1 MRMPLGKVKIIR
13 FSSSL
18 SLFSLLFLLNSCADL
33 KLAIVHNYPK
43 ETEFIYKNK
52 IIVKDAPS
60 IQNAKELSIALDNY
74 WDDSIKVLTIRQ
86 YGIFNTIIN
95 PRSYQ
100 PERMTRT
107 IQYMSNF
114 LASEGY
120 YHPILTPIIRT
131 DTIKKEWRTTVTM
144 EVELNKKTLLDSI
157 TFQLS
162 DPLLQNIALNNSQ
175 YSYLKKGQAF
185 SNEVINN
192 ELDRLVAL
200 FRANGLYNFTK
211 EKIFAEVDTIDAS
224 LMILELD
231 PLSQITQITEA
242 KEKKNQNPSWKISIQ
257 LRNLT
262 KDITK
267 QYRIGQQLF
276 YSDIAVLDIPDSLL
290 INPPAK
296 KDTLND
302 LVHLYTIPKFKSA
315 LFKEQAFIQKG
326 SLFNESSYYQ
336 TLNNFSS
343 LGAWQQV
350 DGRTTMV
357 NDSVYLHYFLVP
369 NPRRSINFDIEGSRN
384 TAQLGSGNLLG
395 LSTNLTYRDKNVQ
408 RKAIPS
414 MTSLRLGVELNLN
427 SGGNIAQT
435 LLWNVGQTYSFPNLI
450 IPFVKKEAKAN
461 QNVKSNFSIYGSYM
475 DRLDYYQLKSFT
487 TNWGY
492 EWKKNKNGKQ
502 QLINYRPL
510 NIELY
515 LLNKFSKLDS
525 LLIKNP
531 FLRSSFNEGNIVSQS
546 LSYTNIGSSSK
557 HPRQQEYVRLG
568 IEEAGGLL
576 GLSQKLTNNFY
587 RYLKLEAEY
596 RSTYKYDNSE
606 IAWRLMGGWGNNYS
620 NNIRL
625 SGQLPFFKQ
634 FTAGGPYSMRAWGL
648 RQLGLGS
655 STFYNTSASS
665 QNFDRFGDLQLEA
678 NFEYRF
684 TFLQLGSYKIG
695 SALFTDM
702 GNIWNTRDL
711 GNDINAGFKLDRLY
725 KDLAIGVGTGLRMDF
740 DYFIIRIDYAL
751 KMKDPTRQ
759 ENNGWLNLSDMK
771 WNEIKPNGLKVNNYA
786 WQFGIG
792 LPF

>member
-1 MRMPLGKVKIIR
+1 MHLGKVKIIR

-18 SLFSLLFLLNSCADL
+18 SLFSLLFFLNSCADL
-33 KLAIVHNYPK
+33 KRAIVHNYPK
-43 ETEFIYKNK
+43 EKAFIYTNK
-52 IIVKDAPS
+52 IIVKDAAS
-60 IQNAKELSIALDNY
+60 KHNAKELSIALDNY
-74 WDDSIKVLTIRQ
+74 WDDSIKVQKIRQ
-86 YGIFNTIIN
+86 YGFFNTIIK
-95 PRSYQ
+95 PQTYQ
-100 PERMTRT
+100 PERMSRT

-114 LASEGY
+114 LATEGY
-120 YHPILTPIIRT
+120 HHPLFTPIITT
-131 DTIKKEWRTTVTM
+131 DTVKREWRTTVTM
-144 EVELNKKTLLDSI
+144 EVQLNQKTLLDTI
-157 TFQLS
+157 AYQLS
-162 DPLLQNIALNNSQ
+162 DPILQNIVLKNSQ
-175 YSYLKKGQAF
+175 DSYLRKGQAF
-185 SNEVINN
+185 SNLNINN
-192 ELDRLVAL
+192 ELDRLVTL
-200 FRANGLYNFTK
+200 FRANGFFNFTK

-224 LMILELD
+224 LMVLQLD

-257 LRNLT
+257 LRNLS

-267 QYRIGQQLF
+267 QYKVGQQLF
-276 YSDIAVLDIPDSLL
+276 YSDLGGLDNPDSLL
-290 INPPAK
+290 VQPPLIS
-296 KDTLND
+296 DTLSD
-302 LVHLYTIPKFKSA
+302 LIHYYTIPKFKSS

-326 SLFNESSYYQ
+326 SLFNETNYYQ
-336 TLNNFSS
+336 TLNKLSG

-350 DGRTTMV
+350 DGRNTMV

-369 NPRRSINFDIEGSRN
+369 SMRRSVNFDIEGSRN

-414 MTSLRLGVELNLN
+414 VTSLRLGVELNLN
-427 SGGNIAQT
+427 SSGNVTQT

-450 IPFVKKEAKAN
+450 MPFVKKEAKAN
-461 QNVKSNFSIYGSYM
+461 QNVKTNFALYGSYM

-502 QLINYRPL
+502 QVINYHPL
-510 NIELY
+510 NIEFY
-515 LLNKFSKLDS
+515 QLNRFSKLDS

-531 FLRSSFNEGNIVSQS
+531 FLRSSFNEGNIVSQT
-546 LSYTNIGSSSK
+546 LSYTNIGPSAK
-557 HPRQQEYVRLG
+557 HPRQQQYLRLG
-568 IEEAGGLL
+568 IEDAGGLF
-576 GLSQKLTNNFY
+576 GLSEKLNNNLY

-596 RSTYKYDNSE
+596 RSTYKYANSE
-606 IAWRLMGGWGNNYS
+606 FAWRLMGGWGNNYS
-620 NNIRL
+620 SNASL

-655 STFYNTSASS
+655 STFYDTSASR

-678 NFEYRF
+678 NIEYRF
-684 TFLQLGSYKIG
+684 TLLQFGSYKIG
-695 SALFTDM
+695 SALFTDI

-711 GNDINAGFKLDRLY
+711 GNDIRAGFKLDRLY
-725 KDLAIGVGTGLRMDF
+725 KDLAIGVGTGLRVDF
-740 DYFIIRIDYAL
+740 DYFIIRVDYAL
-751 KMKDPTRQ
+751 KMKDPTRSN
-759 ENNGWLNLSDMK
+759 NNGWLNLSDMK
-771 WNEIKPNGLKVNNYA
+771 WSEIKANGIKVNNYA

>member
-1 MRMPLGKVKIIR
+1 MHLGKVKIIR
-13 FSSSL
+13 FSASL
-18 SLFSLLFLLNSCADL
+18 SLFSLLFFLNSCADL
-33 KLAIVHNYPK
+33 KMAIVHNYPK

-52 IIVKDAPS
+52 IIVKDATS
-60 IQNAKELSIALDNY
+60 KQQAKALSIALDNY
-74 WDDSIKVLTIRQ
+74 WDDSIKVSTIRQ

-100 PERMTRT
+100 PERMSRT
-107 IQYMSNF
+107 IQYMSSF

-131 DTIKKEWRTTVTM
+131 DTVKQEWRTTVTM

-157 TFQLS
+157 TYQLS
-162 DPLLQNIALNNSQ
+162 DPILQNIALKNSQ
-175 YSYLKKGQAF
+175 NSYLKTGQAF

-242 KEKKNQNPSWKISIQ
+242 KEKKNKNPSWKISIQ

-267 QYRIGQQLF
+267 QYNIGQQLF

-290 INPPAK
+290 INPPVK
-296 KDTLND
+296 RDTLDD
-302 LVHLYTIPKFKSA
+302 LLHFYTIPKFKSA

-369 NPRRSINFDIEGSRN
+369 NTRRSINFDIEGSRN

-395 LSTNLTYRDKNVQ
+395 LSTNLTYKDKNVQ

-414 MTSLRLGVELNLN
+414 ITSLKLGVELNLN
-427 SGGNIAQT
+427 SGGNVTQT

-620 NNIRL
+620 NNTRL

-759 ENNGWLNLSDMK
+759 DNNGWLNLSDMK

>member
-1 MRMPLGKVKIIR
+1 M
-13 FSSSL
+13 
-18 SLFSLLFLLNSCADL
+18 
-33 KLAIVHNYPK
+33 AIVRNYPK
-43 ETEFIYKNK
+43 EKEFIYNNK
-52 IIVKDAPS
+52 IIVKDASS

-74 WDDSIKVLTIRQ
+74 WDDSIKVLKIRQ
-86 YGIFNTIIN
+86 YGIFNTIIK
-95 PRSYQ
+95 PQSYQ
-100 PERMTRT
+100 PERMSRT
-107 IQYMSNF
+107 IQYMSDF
-114 LASEGY
+114 LASQGY
-120 YHPILTPIIRT
+120 NHPTLTPIIRT
-131 DTIKKEWRTTVTM
+131 DTVKKEWRTTVTM

-157 TFQLS
+157 SYQLS
-162 DPLLQNIALNNSQ
+162 DPILQNIALKNSQ
-175 YSYLKKGQAF
+175 ASYLKKGQAF
-185 SNEVINN
+185 SNQGINN
-192 ELDRLVAL
+192 ELDRLVTL
-200 FRANGLYNFTK
+200 FRSNGFFNFTK

-224 LMILELD
+224 LMVLQLD
-231 PLSQITQITEA
+231 PLSQITQVTEA
-242 KEKKNQNPSWKISIQ
+242 KEKNNQNPSWKISIQ

-267 QYRIGQQLF
+267 QYSVGQQLF
-276 YSDIAVLDIPDSLL
+276 YSDIALIDNPDSILTH
-290 INPPAK
+290 PPLK
-296 KDTLND
+296 RDTLD
-302 LVHLYTIPKFKSA
+302 HLVHLYTIPKFKSA

-350 DGRTTMV
+350 DGRTALV

-369 NPRRSINFDIEGSRN
+369 NFRRSVNFDIEGSRN

-395 LSTNLTYRDKNVQ
+395 LSTNMTYRDRNVQ
-408 RKAIPS
+408 RKAIAS
-414 MTSLRLGVELNLN
+414 TTSLRLGVELNLN
-427 SGGNIAQT
+427 SGSNLTQT
-435 LLWNVGQTYSFPNLI
+435 LLWNVGQTYSFPNLL
-450 IPFVKKEAKAN
+450 IPFVKKVAKAN
-461 QNVKSNFSIYGSYM
+461 QNVKSNFSMYGSYM
-475 DRLDYYQLKSFT
+475 DRLDFYQLKSFT

-492 EWKKNKNGKQ
+492 EWKKNKNSKQ

-515 LLNKFSKLDS
+515 LLNKFSQLDS
-525 LLIKNP
+525 LLILNP

-546 LSYTNIGSSSK
+546 LSYTNIGTSSK
-557 HPRQQEYVRLG
+557 HPRQQEYLRLG

-587 RYLKLEAEY
+587 RFLKLEAEY

-620 NNIRL
+620 NNARL

-655 STFYNTSASS
+655 STFYDTSSAR

-695 SALFTDM
+695 SALFTDI
-702 GNIWNTRDL
+702 GNVWNTRDL
-711 GNDINAGFKLDRLY
+711 GNDLRAGFKLDRLY
-725 KDLAIGVGTGLRMDF
+725 KDLAIAVGTGLRMDF

-759 ENNGWLNLSDMK
+759 INNGWLNLSDIK
-771 WNEIKPNGLKVNNYA
+771 WNEIKSNGLRVNNYA

>member
-1 MRMPLGKVKIIR
+1 MRIHLGKVKIIR

-18 SLFSLLFLLNSCADL
+18 SLFSLLFFLNSCTDL
-33 KLAIVHNYPK
+33 KRAIVHNYPK
-43 ETEFIYKNK
+43 EKAFIYNNK
-52 IIVKDAPS
+52 IIVKDAES
-60 IQNAKELSIALDNY
+60 KHNAKELSIALDNY
-74 WDDSIKVLTIRQ
+74 WDDSTKVLKIRQ
-86 YGIFNTIIN
+86 YGFFNTIIK
-95 PRSYQ
+95 PQAYQ
-100 PERMTRT
+100 PERMSRT
-107 IQYMSNF
+107 IQYMSDF
-114 LASEGY
+114 LATEGY
-120 YHPILTPIIRT
+120 HHPVFTPIITT

-144 EVELNKKTLLDSI
+144 EVELNKKTLLDTI
-157 TFQLS
+157 TYQLS
-162 DPLLQNIALNNSQ
+162 DPILQNIAIKNSQ
-175 YSYLKKGQAF
+175 DSYLKTGQAF
-185 SNEVINN
+185 SNLSINN

-200 FRANGLYNFTK
+200 FRANGFYNFTK

-224 LMILELD
+224 LMILQLD

-257 LRNLT
+257 LRNLS

-267 QYRIGQQLF
+267 QYSIGQQMF
-276 YSDIAVLDIPDSLL
+276 YSDLAILDNPDSLL
-290 INPPAK
+290 IYPPLK
-296 KDTLND
+296 RDTLPN
-302 LVHLYTIPKFKSA
+302 LIHFYTLPKFKSS
-315 LFKEQAFIQKG
+315 LFKEQDFIQKG
-326 SLFNESSYYQ
+326 SLFNETNYYQ
-336 TLNNFSS
+336 TLNKFTS

-350 DGRTTMV
+350 DGRTTLV

-369 NPRRSINFDIEGSRN
+369 SIRRNVNFDIEGSRN

-395 LSTNLTYRDKNVQ
+395 LSTNMTYRDKNVQ

-414 MTSLRLGVELNLN
+414 ATSIRLGVELNLN
-427 SGGNIAQT
+427 SSDNLTQT

-450 IPFVKKEAKAN
+450 MPFVKKEAKAN
-461 QNVKSNFSIYGSYM
+461 QNVKTNFSLYGSYM
-475 DRLDYYQLKSFT
+475 DRLDFYQLRSFT

-502 QLINYRPL
+502 QVINYNPL
-510 NIELY
+510 NIEFY
-515 LLNKFSKLDS
+515 KLNKFSRLDS

-531 FLRSSFNEGNIVSQS
+531 FLRSSFNEGNIISQT
-546 LSYTNIGSSSK
+546 LSYTNIGPSSK
-557 HPRQQEYVRLG
+557 HPRQQQYLRLG
-568 IEEAGGLL
+568 IEDAGGLF
-576 GLSQKLTNNFY
+576 GLSEKLTNNLY

-596 RSTYKYDNSE
+596 RSTYKYANSE

-620 NNIRL
+620 SNASL

-655 STFYNTSASS
+655 SNFYDTSASR

-684 TFLQLGSYKIG
+684 TLLQFGSYKIG
-695 SALFTDM
+695 SALFTDI

-711 GNDINAGFKLDRLY
+711 GNDLRAGFKLDRLY
-725 KDLAIGVGTGLRMDF
+725 EDLAIGVGTGLRMDF

-751 KMKDPTRQ
+751 KMKDPTRSN
-759 ENNGWLNLSDMK
+759 NNGWLNVSDMK
-771 WNEIKPNGLKVNNYA
+771 WSEIKANGIKVNNYA

>member
-1 MRMPLGKVKIIR
+1 MHLGKVKIIR

-18 SLFSLLFLLNSCADL
+18 SLFSLLFFLNSCADL
-33 KLAIVHNYPK
+33 KRAIVHNYPK
-43 ETEFIYKNK
+43 EQAFIYNNK
-52 IIVKDAPS
+52 IIVKDAAS
-60 IQNAKELSIALDNY
+60 KHNAKELSIALDNY
-74 WDDSIKVLTIRQ
+74 WDDSIKVLKIRQ
-86 YGIFNTIIN
+86 YGFFNTIVK
-95 PRSYQ
+95 PLAYH
-100 PERMTRT
+100 PERMSRT
-107 IQYMSNF
+107 ILYMSNF
-114 LASEGY
+114 LATEGY
-120 YHPILTPIIRT
+120 HHPVLTPIITT
-131 DTIKKEWRTTVTM
+131 DTVKKEWRTTVTM
-144 EVELNKKTLLDSI
+144 EVELNKKTLLDTI
-157 TFQLS
+157 TYQLS
-162 DPLLQNIALNNSQ
+162 DPILQNIALKNSQ
-175 YSYLKKGQAF
+175 NSYLKKGQAY
-185 SNEVINN
+185 SNLSINN

-200 FRANGLYNFTK
+200 FRSNGFYNFTK

-224 LMILELD
+224 LMILQLD

-257 LRNLT
+257 LRNLS

-267 QYRIGQQLF
+267 QYRVGQQLF
-276 YSDIAVLDIPDSLL
+276 YSDLAVLDNPDSVLVH
-290 INPPAK
+290 PPLN
-296 KDTLND
+296 KDTLSN
-302 LVHLYTIPKFKSA
+302 LTHLYTLPKFKSA
-315 LFKEQAFIQKG
+315 LFKEQAFIQKS
-326 SLFNESSYYQ
+326 SLFNETSYYQ
-336 TLNNFSS
+336 TLNQFSS

-350 DGRTTMV
+350 DGRTALT

-369 NPRRSINFDIEGSRN
+369 SMRRSVNFDIEGSRN

-414 MTSLRLGVELNLN
+414 VTSLRLGVELNLN
-427 SGGNIAQT
+427 SSGNVTQT

-450 IPFVKKEAKAN
+450 LPFVKKEAKPN
-461 QNVKSNFSIYGSYM
+461 QNVKTNFALYGSYM

-502 QLINYRPL
+502 QVISYHPL
-510 NIELY
+510 NIEFY
-515 LLNKFSKLDS
+515 QLNKFSKLDS

-531 FLRSSFNEGNIVSQS
+531 FLRSSFNEGNILSQT
-546 LSYTNIGSSSK
+546 LSYTNIGASSK
-557 HPRQQEYVRLG
+557 HPHQQQYLRFG
-568 IEEAGGLL
+568 IEDAGGLF
-576 GLSQKLTNNFY
+576 GLSEKLNNNLY

-596 RSTYKYDNSE
+596 RSTYTYSNSE

-620 NNIRL
+620 NNEKL

-655 STFYNTSASS
+655 STFYDTSASR

-684 TFLQLGSYKIG
+684 TLLQFGSYKIG
-695 SALFTDM
+695 SALFTDI

-711 GNDINAGFKLDRLY
+711 GNDIRAGFKLDRLY

-759 ENNGWLNLSDMK
+759 NNNGWMNVSDMK
-771 WNEIKPNGLKVNNYA
+771 WSDIKANGLKVNNYA

>member
-1 MRMPLGKVKIIR
+1 MHLGKVKIIR

-18 SLFSLLFLLNSCADL
+18 SLFSLLFFLNSCADL
-33 KLAIVHNYPK
+33 KMAIVHNYPK
-43 ETEFIYKNK
+43 EKEFIYNNK
-52 IIVKDAPS
+52 IIVKDAAS
-60 IQNAKELSIALDNY
+60 KHNAKELSIALDNY
-74 WDDSIKVLTIRQ
+74 WDDSIKVLKIRQ

-95 PRSYQ
+95 PKSYQ
-100 PERMTRT
+100 PERMSRS

-120 YHPILTPIIRT
+120 YHPILIPIIRT
-131 DTIKKEWRTTVTM
+131 DTVKKEWRTTVTM
-144 EVELNKKTLLDSI
+144 EVELNKKTLLDTI
-157 TFQLS
+157 IFQLS
-162 DPLLQNIALNNSQ
+162 DPILQNIALKNSQ

-185 SNEVINN
+185 SDQSLNN

-200 FRANGLYNFTK
+200 FRTNGFFNFTK

-224 LMILELD
+224 LMVLQLD
-231 PLSQITQITEA
+231 PLNQITQITEA

-267 QYRIGQQLF
+267 QYSIGQQLF
-276 YSDIAVLDIPDSLL
+276 YSDIAILDIPDSLL
-290 INPPAK
+290 INPPVK
-296 KDTLND
+296 RDTLNN

-326 SLFNESSYYQ
+326 SLFNEASYYQ

-350 DGRTTMV
+350 DGRTTLV

-395 LSTNLTYRDKNVQ
+395 LSTNMTYRDKNVQ

-414 MTSLRLGVELNLN
+414 ITSLRLGVELNL
-427 SGGNIAQT
+427 SSAGNLAQT
-435 LLWNVGQTYSFPNLI
+435 LLWNVGQTYSYPNLL

-475 DRLDYYQLKSFT
+475 DRLDFYQLKSFT

-492 EWKKNKNGKQ
+492 EWKKNKNSKQ
-502 QLINYRPL
+502 QVINYRPL

-525 LLIKNP
+525 LLILNP

-546 LSYTNIGSSSK
+546 LSYTNIGNSSK
-557 HPRQQEYVRLG
+557 HPRQQEYLRLG

-620 NNIRL
+620 SNARL

-655 STFYNTSASS
+655 STFYDTSASR

-702 GNIWNTRDL
+702 GNVWNTRDL
-711 GNDINAGFKLDRLY
+711 GNDLNAGFKLDRLY
-725 KDLAIGVGTGLRMDF
+725 KDLAIAVGTGLRMDF
-740 DYFIIRIDYAL
+740 DYFIIRIDFAL

-759 ENNGWLNLSDMK
+759 NNNGWLNLSDIK
-771 WNEIKPNGLKVNNYA
+771 WSEIKPNGLKVNNYA

>member
-1 MRMPLGKVKIIR
+1 M
-13 FSSSL
+13 
-18 SLFSLLFLLNSCADL
+18 
-33 KLAIVHNYPK
+33 AIVRNYPK
-43 ETEFIYKNK
+43 EKEFIYNNK
-52 IIVKDAPS
+52 IIVKDASS

-74 WDDSIKVLTIRQ
+74 WDDSIKVLKIRQ
-86 YGIFNTIIN
+86 YGIFNTIIK
-95 PRSYQ
+95 PQSYQ
-100 PERMTRT
+100 PERMSRT
-107 IQYMSNF
+107 IQYMSDF
-114 LASEGY
+114 LASQGY
-120 YHPILTPIIRT
+120 NHPTLTPIIRT
-131 DTIKKEWRTTVTM
+131 DTVKKEWRTTVTM

-157 TFQLS
+157 SYQLS
-162 DPLLQNIALNNSQ
+162 DPILQNIALKNSQ
-175 YSYLKKGQAF
+175 ASYLKKGQAF
-185 SNEVINN
+185 SNQGINN
-192 ELDRLVAL
+192 ELDRLVTL
-200 FRANGLYNFTK
+200 FRSNGFFNFTK

-224 LMILELD
+224 LMVLQLD
-231 PLSQITQITEA
+231 PLSQITQVTEA
-242 KEKKNQNPSWKISIQ
+242 KEKNNQNPSWKISIQ

-267 QYRIGQQLF
+267 QYSVGQQLF
-276 YSDIAVLDIPDSLL
+276 YSDIALIDNPDSILTH
-290 INPPAK
+290 PPLK
-296 KDTLND
+296 RDTLD
-302 LVHLYTIPKFKSA
+302 HLVHLYTIPKFKSA

-350 DGRTTMV
+350 DGRTALV

-369 NPRRSINFDIEGSRN
+369 NFRRSVNFDIEGSRN

-395 LSTNLTYRDKNVQ
+395 LSTNMTYRDRNVQ
-408 RKAIPS
+408 RKAIAS
-414 MTSLRLGVELNLN
+414 TTSLRLGVELNLN
-427 SGGNIAQT
+427 SGSNLTQT
-435 LLWNVGQTYSFPNLI
+435 LLWNVGQTYSFPNLL
-450 IPFVKKEAKAN
+450 IPFVKKVAKAN
-461 QNVKSNFSIYGSYM
+461 QNVKSNFSMYGSYM
-475 DRLDYYQLKSFT
+475 DRLDFYQLKSFT

-515 LLNKFSKLDS
+515 LLNKFSQLDS
-525 LLIKNP
+525 LLILNP

-546 LSYTNIGSSSK
+546 LSYTNIGTSSK
-557 HPRQQEYVRLG
+557 HPRQQEYLRLG

-587 RYLKLEAEY
+587 RFLKLEAEY
-596 RSTYKYDNSE
+596 RSTYKYDNTE

-620 NNIRL
+620 NNARL

-655 STFYNTSASS
+655 STFYDTSSAR

-695 SALFTDM
+695 SALFTDI
-702 GNIWNTRDL
+702 GNVWNTRDL
-711 GNDINAGFKLDRLY
+711 GNDLRAGFKLDRLY
-725 KDLAIGVGTGLRMDF
+725 KDLAIAVGTGLRMDF

-759 ENNGWLNLSDMK
+759 DNNGWLNLSDLK
-771 WNEIKPNGLKVNNYA
+771 WNEIKANGLRVNNYA

>member
-1 MRMPLGKVKIIR
+1 M
-13 FSSSL
+13 
-18 SLFSLLFLLNSCADL
+18 
-33 KLAIVHNYPK
+33 AIVRNYPK
-43 ETEFIYKNK
+43 EKEFIYNNK
-52 IIVKDAPS
+52 IIVKDASS

-74 WDDSIKVLTIRQ
+74 WDDSIKVLKIRQ
-86 YGIFNTIIN
+86 YGIFNTIIK
-95 PRSYQ
+95 PQSYQ
-100 PERMTRT
+100 PERMSRT
-107 IQYMSNF
+107 IQYMSDF
-114 LASEGY
+114 LASQGY
-120 YHPILTPIIRT
+120 NHPTLTPIIRT
-131 DTIKKEWRTTVTM
+131 DTVKKEWRTTVTM

-157 TFQLS
+157 SYQLS
-162 DPLLQNIALNNSQ
+162 DPILQNIALKNSQ
-175 YSYLKKGQAF
+175 ASYLKKGQAF
-185 SNEVINN
+185 SNQGINN
-192 ELDRLVAL
+192 ELDRLVTL
-200 FRANGLYNFTK
+200 FRSNGFFNFTK

-224 LMILELD
+224 LMVLQLD
-231 PLSQITQITEA
+231 PLSQITQVTEA
-242 KEKKNQNPSWKISIQ
+242 KEKNNQNPSWKISIQ

-267 QYRIGQQLF
+267 QYSVGQQLF
-276 YSDIAVLDIPDSLL
+276 YSDIALIDNPDSILTH
-290 INPPAK
+290 PPLK
-296 KDTLND
+296 RDTLD
-302 LVHLYTIPKFKSA
+302 HLVHLYTIPKFKSA

-350 DGRTTMV
+350 DGRTALV

-369 NPRRSINFDIEGSRN
+369 NFRRSVNFDIEGSRN

-395 LSTNLTYRDKNVQ
+395 LSTNMTYRDRNVQ
-408 RKAIPS
+408 RKAIAS
-414 MTSLRLGVELNLN
+414 TTSLRLGVELNLN
-427 SGGNIAQT
+427 SGSNLTQT
-435 LLWNVGQTYSFPNLI
+435 LLWNVGQTYSFPNLL
-450 IPFVKKEAKAN
+450 IPFVKKVAKAN
-461 QNVKSNFSIYGSYM
+461 QNVKSNFSMYGSYM
-475 DRLDYYQLKSFT
+475 DRLDFYQLKSFT

-515 LLNKFSKLDS
+515 LLNKFSQLDS
-525 LLIKNP
+525 LLILNP

-546 LSYTNIGSSSK
+546 LSYTNIGNSSK
-557 HPRQQEYVRLG
+557 HPRQQEYLRLG

-587 RYLKLEAEY
+587 RFLKLEAEY
-596 RSTYKYDNSE
+596 RSTYKYDNTE

-620 NNIRL
+620 NNARL

-655 STFYNTSASS
+655 STFYDTSSAR

-695 SALFTDM
+695 SALFTDI
-702 GNIWNTRDL
+702 GNVWNTRDL
-711 GNDINAGFKLDRLY
+711 GNDLRAGFKLDRLY
-725 KDLAIGVGTGLRMDF
+725 KDLAIAVGTGLRMDF

-759 ENNGWLNLSDMK
+759 NNNGWLNLSDIK
-771 WNEIKPNGLKVNNYA
+771 WNEIKSNGLRVNNYA

>member
-1 MRMPLGKVKIIR
+1 M
-13 FSSSL
+13 
-18 SLFSLLFLLNSCADL
+18 
-33 KLAIVHNYPK
+33 AIVHNYPK
-43 ETEFIYKNK
+43 EKEFIYNNK
-52 IIVKDAPS
+52 IIVKDAAS
-60 IQNAKELSIALDNY
+60 KHNAKELSIALDNY
-74 WDDSIKVLTIRQ
+74 WDDSIKVLKIRQ
-86 YGIFNTIIN
+86 YGFFNTIIK
-95 PRSYQ
+95 PQSYL
-100 PERMTRT
+100 PERMSRT
-107 IQYMSNF
+107 LQYMSNF
-114 LASEGY
+114 LATEGY
-120 YHPILTPIIRT
+120 HHPILSPIITT
-131 DTIKKEWRTTVTM
+131 DTVKNEWRTTITM
-144 EVELNKKTLLDSI
+144 EVQLNKKTLLDTI
-157 TFQLS
+157 TYQLS
-162 DPLLQNIALNNSQ
+162 DPILQNIALKNSPF
-175 YSYLKKGQAF
+175 SYLKKGQAY
-185 SNEVINN
+185 SNQGINN
-192 ELDRLVAL
+192 ELDRLVSL
-200 FRANGLYNFTK
+200 FRASGFYNFTK
-211 EKIFAEVDTIDAS
+211 EKIFAEVDTIDAA
-224 LMILELD
+224 LMVLELD
-231 PLSQITQITEA
+231 PLNQITQITKA
-242 KEKKNQNPSWKISIQ
+242 KEKEDQNPSWKISIQ
-257 LRNLT
+257 LRNLS

-267 QYRIGQQLF
+267 QYSIGQQLF
-276 YSDIAVLDIPDSLL
+276 YSDLAVLDNPDSTL
-290 INPPAK
+290 IHPPMRR
-296 KDTLND
+296 DTLD
-302 LVHLYTIPKFKSA
+302 HLVHLYTLPKFKSI

-336 TLNNFSS
+336 TLNKFSS

-350 DGRTTMV
+350 DGRATLV

-369 NPRRSINFDIEGSRN
+369 NTRRSVNFDIEGSKN

-414 MTSLRLGVELNLN
+414 ITSLRLGVELNLN
-427 SGGNIAQT
+427 SSGNVTQT
-435 LLWNVGQTYSFPNLI
+435 LLWNVGQTYNFPNLL

-461 QNVKSNFSIYGSYM
+461 QNIKTNFSLHSAYM

-492 EWKKNKNGKQ
+492 EWKKNKNGRQ
-502 QLINYRPL
+502 QLINYHPL

-515 LLNKFSKLDS
+515 QLNKFSKLDS

-531 FLRSSFNEGNIVSQS
+531 FLRSSFNEGNIASQT
-546 LSYTNIGSSSK
+546 LNYTNIGTSLK
-557 HPRQQEYVRLG
+557 HPRQQQYLRLG
-568 IEEAGGLL
+568 IEEAGGIF
-576 GLSQKLTNNFY
+576 GISEKLYNNFY

-596 RSTYKYDNSE
+596 RSTYKYDHSE

-620 NNIRL
+620 NNARL

-655 STFYNTSASS
+655 SRFYDTSASS

-684 TFLQLGSYKIG
+684 TLLQIGSYKIG

-711 GNDINAGFKLDRLY
+711 GNDLNAGFKLDRLY
-725 KDLAIGVGTGLRMDF
+725 QDLAIGIGTGLRMDF

-759 ENNGWLNLSDMK
+759 NNNGWLNLRDMN
-771 WNEIKPNGLKVNNYA
+771 WSEIKANGLKVNNYA

>member
-1 MRMPLGKVKIIR
+1 M
-13 FSSSL
+13 
-18 SLFSLLFLLNSCADL
+18 
-33 KLAIVHNYPK
+33 AIVHNYPK

-52 IIVKDAPS
+52 IIVKDATS
-60 IQNAKELSIALDNY
+60 KQQAKALSIALDNY
-74 WDDSIKVLTIRQ
+74 WDDSIKVSTIRQ

-100 PERMTRT
+100 PERMSRT
-107 IQYMSNF
+107 IQYMSSF

-131 DTIKKEWRTTVTM
+131 DTVKQEWRTTVTM

-157 TFQLS
+157 TYQLS
-162 DPLLQNIALNNSQ
+162 DPILQNIALKNSQ
-175 YSYLKKGQAF
+175 NSYLKTGQAF

-242 KEKKNQNPSWKISIQ
+242 KEKKNKNPSWKISIQ

-267 QYRIGQQLF
+267 QYNIGQQLF

-290 INPPAK
+290 INPPVK
-296 KDTLND
+296 RDTLDD
-302 LVHLYTIPKFKSA
+302 LLHFYTIPKFKSA

-369 NPRRSINFDIEGSRN
+369 NTRRSINFDIEGSRN

-395 LSTNLTYRDKNVQ
+395 LSTNLTYKDKNVQ

-414 MTSLRLGVELNLN
+414 ITSLRLGVELNLN
-427 SGGNIAQT
+427 SGGNVTQT

-450 IPFVKKEAKAN
+450 IPFVKKESKAN
-461 QNVKSNFSIYGSYM
+461 QNVKSNFSMYGSYM

-525 LLIKNP
+525 LLILNP

-546 LSYTNIGSSSK
+546 LSYTNIGTSSK
-557 HPRQQEYVRLG
+557 HPRQQEYLRLG
-568 IEEAGGLL
+568 IEEAGGLI
-576 GLSQKLTNNFY
+576 GLSEKLTNNFY
-587 RYLKLEAEY
+587 RFLKLEAEY

-620 NNIRL
+620 NSTKL

-655 STFYNTSASS
+655 STFYDTSASR

-695 SALFTDM
+695 SALFTDI

-759 ENNGWLNLSDMK
+759 DNNGWLNLSDMK

>member
-1 MRMPLGKVKIIR
+1 MHLGKVKIIR

-18 SLFSLLFLLNSCADL
+18 SLFSLLFFLNSCADL
-33 KLAIVHNYPK
+33 KRAIVHNYPK
-43 ETEFIYKNK
+43 EQAFIYNNK
-52 IIVKDAPS
+52 IIVKDAAS
-60 IQNAKELSIALDNY
+60 KHNAKELSIALDNY
-74 WDDSIKVLTIRQ
+74 WDDSIKVLKIRQ
-86 YGIFNTIIN
+86 YGFFNTIVK
-95 PRSYQ
+95 PLAYH
-100 PERMTRT
+100 PERMSRT
-107 IQYMSNF
+107 ILYMSNF
-114 LASEGY
+114 LATEGY
-120 YHPILTPIIRT
+120 HHPVLTPIITT
-131 DTIKKEWRTTVTM
+131 DTVKKEWRTTVTM
-144 EVELNKKTLLDSI
+144 EVELNKKTLLDTI
-157 TFQLS
+157 TYQLS
-162 DPLLQNIALNNSQ
+162 DPILQNIALKNSQ
-175 YSYLKKGQAF
+175 NSYLKKGQAY
-185 SNEVINN
+185 SNLSINN

-200 FRANGLYNFTK
+200 FRSNGFYNFTK

-224 LMILELD
+224 LMILQLD

-257 LRNLT
+257 IRNLS

-267 QYRIGQQLF
+267 QYRVGQQLF
-276 YSDIAVLDIPDSLL
+276 YSDLAVLDNPDSVLVH
-290 INPPAK
+290 PPLN
-296 KDTLND
+296 KDTLSN
-302 LVHLYTIPKFKSA
+302 LTHLYTLPKFKSA
-315 LFKEQAFIQKG
+315 LFKEQAFIQKS
-326 SLFNESSYYQ
+326 SLFNETSYYQ
-336 TLNNFSS
+336 TLNQFSS

-350 DGRTTMV
+350 DGRTALT

-369 NPRRSINFDIEGSRN
+369 SMRRSVNFDIEGSRN

-414 MTSLRLGVELNLN
+414 VTSLRLGVELNLN
-427 SGGNIAQT
+427 SSGNVTQT

-450 IPFVKKEAKAN
+450 LPFVKKEAKPN
-461 QNVKSNFSIYGSYM
+461 QNVKTNFALYGSYM

-502 QLINYRPL
+502 QVISYHPL
-510 NIELY
+510 NIEFY
-515 LLNKFSKLDS
+515 QLNKFSKLDS

-531 FLRSSFNEGNIVSQS
+531 FLRSSFNEGNILSQT
-546 LSYTNIGSSSK
+546 LSYTNIGASSK
-557 HPRQQEYVRLG
+557 HPHQQQYLRFG
-568 IEEAGGLL
+568 IEDAGGLF
-576 GLSQKLTNNFY
+576 GLSEKLNNNLY

-596 RSTYKYDNSE
+596 RSTYTYSNSE

-620 NNIRL
+620 NNEKL

-655 STFYNTSASS
+655 STFYDTSASR

-684 TFLQLGSYKIG
+684 TLLQFGSYKIG
-695 SALFTDM
+695 SALFTDI

-711 GNDINAGFKLDRLY
+711 GNDIRAGFKLDRLY

-759 ENNGWLNLSDMK
+759 NNNGWMNVSDMK
-771 WNEIKPNGLKVNNYA
+771 WSDIKANGLKVNNYA

>member
-525 LLIKNP
+525 LLILNP

-620 NNIRL
+620 NNTRL

-759 ENNGWLNLSDMK
+759 NNNGWLNLSDMK

>member
-1 MRMPLGKVKIIR
+1 M
-13 FSSSL
+13 
-18 SLFSLLFLLNSCADL
+18 
-33 KLAIVHNYPK
+33 AIVRNYPK
-43 ETEFIYKNK
+43 EKEFIYNNK
-52 IIVKDAPS
+52 IIVKDASS

-74 WDDSIKVLTIRQ
+74 WDDSIKVLKIRQ
-86 YGIFNTIIN
+86 YGIFNTIIK
-95 PRSYQ
+95 PQSYQ
-100 PERMTRT
+100 PERMSRT
-107 IQYMSNF
+107 IQYMSDF
-114 LASEGY
+114 LASQGY
-120 YHPILTPIIRT
+120 NHPTLTPIIRT
-131 DTIKKEWRTTVTM
+131 DTVKKEWRTTVTM

-157 TFQLS
+157 SYQLS
-162 DPLLQNIALNNSQ
+162 DPILQNIALKNSQ
-175 YSYLKKGQAF
+175 ASYLKKGQAF
-185 SNEVINN
+185 SNQGINN
-192 ELDRLVAL
+192 ELDRLVTL
-200 FRANGLYNFTK
+200 FRSNGFFNFTK

-224 LMILELD
+224 LMVLQLD
-231 PLSQITQITEA
+231 PLSQITQVTEA
-242 KEKKNQNPSWKISIQ
+242 KEKNNQNPSWKISIQ

-267 QYRIGQQLF
+267 QYSVGQQLF
-276 YSDIAVLDIPDSLL
+276 YSDIALIDNPDSILTH
-290 INPPAK
+290 PPLK
-296 KDTLND
+296 RDTLD
-302 LVHLYTIPKFKSA
+302 HLVHLYTIPKFKSA

-350 DGRTTMV
+350 DGRTALV

-369 NPRRSINFDIEGSRN
+369 NFRRSVNFDIEGSRN

-395 LSTNLTYRDKNVQ
+395 LSTNMTYRDRNVQ
-408 RKAIPS
+408 RKAIAS
-414 MTSLRLGVELNLN
+414 TTSLRLGVELNLN
-427 SGGNIAQT
+427 SGSNLTQT
-435 LLWNVGQTYSFPNLI
+435 LLWNVGQTYSFPNLL
-450 IPFVKKEAKAN
+450 IPFVKKVAKAN
-461 QNVKSNFSIYGSYM
+461 QNVKSNFSMYGSYM
-475 DRLDYYQLKSFT
+475 DRLDFYQLKSFT

-515 LLNKFSKLDS
+515 LLNKFSQLDS
-525 LLIKNP
+525 LLILNP

-546 LSYTNIGSSSK
+546 LSYTNIGTSSK
-557 HPRQQEYVRLG
+557 HPRQQEYLRLG

-587 RYLKLEAEY
+587 RFLKLEAEY

-620 NNIRL
+620 NNARL

-655 STFYNTSASS
+655 STFYDTSSAR

-695 SALFTDM
+695 SALFTDI
-702 GNIWNTRDL
+702 GNVWNTRDL
-711 GNDINAGFKLDRLY
+711 GNDLKAGFKLDRLY
-725 KDLAIGVGTGLRMDF
+725 KDLAIAVGTGLRMDF

-759 ENNGWLNLSDMK
+759 DNNGWLNLSDMK

>member
-1 MRMPLGKVKIIR
+1 M
-13 FSSSL
+13 
-18 SLFSLLFLLNSCADL
+18 
-33 KLAIVHNYPK
+33 AIVRNYPK
-43 ETEFIYKNK
+43 EKEFIYNNK
-52 IIVKDAPS
+52 IIVKDASS

-74 WDDSIKVLTIRQ
+74 WDDSIKVLKIRQ
-86 YGIFNTIIN
+86 YGIFNTIIK
-95 PRSYQ
+95 PQSYQ
-100 PERMTRT
+100 PERMSRT
-107 IQYMSNF
+107 IQYMSDF
-114 LASEGY
+114 LASQGY
-120 YHPILTPIIRT
+120 NHPTLTPIIRT
-131 DTIKKEWRTTVTM
+131 DTVKKEWRTTVTM

-157 TFQLS
+157 SYQLS
-162 DPLLQNIALNNSQ
+162 DPILQNIALKNSQ
-175 YSYLKKGQAF
+175 ASYLKKGQAF
-185 SNEVINN
+185 SNQGINN
-192 ELDRLVAL
+192 ELDRLVTL
-200 FRANGLYNFTK
+200 FRSNGFFNFTK

-224 LMILELD
+224 LMVLQLD
-231 PLSQITQITEA
+231 PLSQITQVTEA
-242 KEKKNQNPSWKISIQ
+242 KEKNNQNPSWKISIQ

-267 QYRIGQQLF
+267 QYSVGQQLF
-276 YSDIAVLDIPDSLL
+276 YSDIALIDNPDSILTH
-290 INPPAK
+290 PPLK
-296 KDTLND
+296 RDTLD
-302 LVHLYTIPKFKSA
+302 HLVHLYTIPKFKSA

-350 DGRTTMV
+350 DGRTALV

-369 NPRRSINFDIEGSRN
+369 NFRRSVNFDIEGSRN

-395 LSTNLTYRDKNVQ
+395 LSTNMTYRDRNVQ
-408 RKAIPS
+408 RKAIAS
-414 MTSLRLGVELNLN
+414 TTSLRLGVELNLN
-427 SGGNIAQT
+427 SGSNLTQT
-435 LLWNVGQTYSFPNLI
+435 LLWNVGQTYSFPNLL
-450 IPFVKKEAKAN
+450 IPFVKKVAKAN
-461 QNVKSNFSIYGSYM
+461 QNVKSNFSMYGSYM
-475 DRLDYYQLKSFT
+475 DRLDFYQLKSFT

-515 LLNKFSKLDS
+515 LLNKFSQLDS
-525 LLIKNP
+525 LLILNP

-546 LSYTNIGSSSK
+546 LSYTNIGTSSK
-557 HPRQQEYVRLG
+557 HPRQQEYLRLG

-587 RYLKLEAEY
+587 RFLKLEAEY
-596 RSTYKYDNSE
+596 RSTYKYDNTE

-620 NNIRL
+620 NNARL

-655 STFYNTSASS
+655 STFYDTSSAR

-695 SALFTDM
+695 SALFTDI
-702 GNIWNTRDL
+702 GNVWNTRDL
-711 GNDINAGFKLDRLY
+711 GNDLRAGFKLDRLY
-725 KDLAIGVGTGLRMDF
+725 KDLAIAVGTGLRMDF

-759 ENNGWLNLSDMK
+759 NNNGWLNLSDIK
-771 WNEIKPNGLKVNNYA
+771 WNEIKSNGLRVNNYA

>member
-1 MRMPLGKVKIIR
+1 MYLGKVKIIR

-18 SLFSLLFLLNSCADL
+18 SLFSLLFFLNSCADL
-33 KLAIVHNYPK
+33 KRAIIHDYPK
-43 ETEFIYKNK
+43 EKAFIYKNK
-52 IIVKDAPS
+52 IIVKDAITS
-60 IQNAKELSIALDNY
+60 QNAKELSIALDNY
-74 WDDSIKVLTIRQ
+74 WDDSIKVQKIRQ
-86 YGIFNTIIN
+86 YGFFNTIIK
-95 PRSYQ
+95 PQTYQ
-100 PERMTRT
+100 PERMSRT

-114 LASEGY
+114 LATEGY
-120 YHPILTPIIRT
+120 HHPVFTPIITT
-131 DTIKKEWRTTVTM
+131 DTVKKEWRTSVTL
-144 EVELNKKTLLDSI
+144 EVELNKKTLLD
-157 TFQLS
+157 TVTYQLS
-162 DPLLQNIALNNSQ
+162 DPVLQNIALKNSQ
-175 YSYLKKGQAF
+175 DSYLKKGQAF
-185 SNEVINN
+185 SNLSINN

-211 EKIFAEVDTIDAS
+211 EKIFAEVDTVDAS
-224 LMILELD
+224 LMILQLD
-231 PLSQITQITEA
+231 PLSQIAQITEA

-257 LRNLT
+257 LRNLS

-267 QYRIGQQLF
+267 QYHVGQQLF
-276 YSDIAVLDIPDSLL
+276 YSDIAPLDNPDSIL
-290 INPPAK
+290 IHPTLNR
-296 KDTLND
+296 DTLSN
-302 LVHLYTIPKFKSA
+302 LIHCYTVTKFKSA
-315 LFKEQAFIQKG
+315 LFNEQAFILKG
-326 SLFNESSYYQ
+326 SLFNETNYYQ
-336 TLNNFSS
+336 TLNKFSG

-350 DGRTTMV
+350 DGRTTLV
-357 NDSVYLHYFLVP
+357 HDSVYLHYFFVP
-369 NPRRSINFDIEGSRN
+369 SMRRSINFDIEGSRN

-414 MTSLRLGVELNLN
+414 VTSLRLGVELNLN
-427 SGGNIAQT
+427 SSGNVAQT

-461 QNVKSNFSIYGSYM
+461 QNVKTNFALYGSYM

-502 QLINYRPL
+502 QVINYHPL
-510 NIELY
+510 NIEFY
-515 LLNKFSKLDS
+515 QLNKFSKLDS

-531 FLRSSFNEGNIVSQS
+531 FLRSSFNEGNIISQT
-546 LSYTNIGSSSK
+546 LNYTNIGPSSK
-557 HPRQQEYVRLG
+557 HPRQQEYLRLG

-620 NNIRL
+620 NNTKL

-655 STFYNTSASS
+655 STFYDTSASS

-678 NFEYRF
+678 NIEYRF
-684 TFLQLGSYKIG
+684 TLLQFGSYKVG
-695 SALFTDM
+695 SAVFTDI

-711 GNDINAGFKLDRLY
+711 GNDLRAGFKLDRLY
-725 KDLAIGVGTGLRMDF
+725 KDLAIGVGTGLRIDF
-740 DYFIIRIDYAL
+740 DYFIIRVDYAL
-751 KMKDPTRQ
+751 KMKDPTRLN
-759 ENNGWLNLSDMK
+759 NNGWLNLSDMK
-771 WNEIKPNGLKVNNYA
+771 WSEIKANGLKVNNYA

>member
-1 MRMPLGKVKIIR
+1 M
-13 FSSSL
+13 
-18 SLFSLLFLLNSCADL
+18 
-33 KLAIVHNYPK
+33 AIVRNYPK
-43 ETEFIYKNK
+43 EKEFIYNNK
-52 IIVKDAPS
+52 IIVKDAAS
-60 IQNAKELSIALDNY
+60 VQNAKELSIALDNY
-74 WDDSIKVLTIRQ
+74 WDDSIKVLKIRQ
-86 YGIFNTIIN
+86 YGIFNTIIK
-95 PRSYQ
+95 PQSYQ
-100 PERMTRT
+100 PERMSRT
-107 IQYMSNF
+107 IQYMSDF
-114 LASEGY
+114 LASQGY
-120 YHPILTPIIRT
+120 NHPNLTPIIRT
-131 DTIKKEWRTTVTM
+131 DTVKKEWRTTVTM

-157 TFQLS
+157 SYQLS
-162 DPLLQNIALNNSQ
+162 DPILQNIALKNSQ
-175 YSYLKKGQAF
+175 ASYLKKGQAF
-185 SNEVINN
+185 SNQGINN
-192 ELDRLVAL
+192 ELDRLVTL
-200 FRANGLYNFTK
+200 FRSNGFFNFTK

-224 LMILELD
+224 LMVLQLD
-231 PLSQITQITEA
+231 PLSQITQVTEA
-242 KEKKNQNPSWKISIQ
+242 KEKNNQNPSWKISIQ

-267 QYRIGQQLF
+267 QYSVGQQLF
-276 YSDIAVLDIPDSLL
+276 YSDIALIDNPDSVLTH
-290 INPPAK
+290 PPLK
-296 KDTLND
+296 RDTLD
-302 LVHLYTIPKFKSA
+302 HLVHLYTIPKFKST

-350 DGRTTMV
+350 DGRTALV

-369 NPRRSINFDIEGSRN
+369 NFRRSVNFDIEGSRN

-395 LSTNLTYRDKNVQ
+395 LSTNMTYRDRNVQ
-408 RKAIPS
+408 RKAIAS
-414 MTSLRLGVELNLN
+414 TTSLRLGVELNLN
-427 SGGNIAQT
+427 SGSNLTQT
-435 LLWNVGQTYSFPNLI
+435 LLWNVGQTYSFPNLL
-450 IPFVKKEAKAN
+450 IPFVKKVAKAN
-461 QNVKSNFSIYGSYM
+461 QNVKSNFSMYGSYM
-475 DRLDYYQLKSFT
+475 DRLDFYQLKSFT

-515 LLNKFSKLDS
+515 LLNKFSQLDS
-525 LLIKNP
+525 LLILNP

-546 LSYTNIGSSSK
+546 LSYTNIGNSSK
-557 HPRQQEYVRLG
+557 HPRQQEYLRLG

-587 RYLKLEAEY
+587 RFLKLEAEY

-620 NNIRL
+620 NNARL

-655 STFYNTSASS
+655 STFYDTSASR

-695 SALFTDM
+695 SALFTDI
-702 GNIWNTRDL
+702 GNVWNTRDL
-711 GNDINAGFKLDRLY
+711 GNDLSAGFKLDRLY
-725 KDLAIGVGTGLRMDF
+725 KDLAIAVGTGLRMDF

-759 ENNGWLNLSDMK
+759 NNNGWLNLSDIK
-771 WNEIKPNGLKVNNYA
+771 WNEIKSNGLRVNNYA

>member
-1 MRMPLGKVKIIR
+1 M
-13 FSSSL
+13 
-18 SLFSLLFLLNSCADL
+18 
-33 KLAIVHNYPK
+33 AIVRNYPK
-43 ETEFIYKNK
+43 EKEFIYNNK
-52 IIVKDAPS
+52 IIVKDASS

-74 WDDSIKVLTIRQ
+74 WDDSIKVLKIRQ
-86 YGIFNTIIN
+86 YGIFNTIIK
-95 PRSYQ
+95 PQGYQ
-100 PERMTRT
+100 PERMSRT
-107 IQYMSNF
+107 IQYMSDF
-114 LASEGY
+114 LASQGY
-120 YHPILTPIIRT
+120 NHPTLTPIIRT
-131 DTIKKEWRTTVTM
+131 DTVKKEWRTTVTM

-157 TFQLS
+157 SYQLS
-162 DPLLQNIALNNSQ
+162 DPILQNIALKNSQ
-175 YSYLKKGQAF
+175 ASYLKKGQVF
-185 SNEVINN
+185 SNQGINN
-192 ELDRLVAL
+192 ELDRLVTL
-200 FRANGLYNFTK
+200 FRSNGFFNFTK

-224 LMILELD
+224 LMVLQLD
-231 PLSQITQITEA
+231 PLSQITQVTEA
-242 KEKKNQNPSWKISIQ
+242 KEKNNQNPSWKISIQ

-267 QYRIGQQLF
+267 QYSVGQQLF
-276 YSDIAVLDIPDSLL
+276 YSDIALIDNPDSILTH
-290 INPPAK
+290 PPLK
-296 KDTLND
+296 RDTLD
-302 LVHLYTIPKFKSA
+302 HLVHLYTIPKFKSA

-350 DGRTTMV
+350 DGRTALV

-369 NPRRSINFDIEGSRN
+369 NFRRSVNFDIEGSRN

-395 LSTNLTYRDKNVQ
+395 LSTNMTYRDRNVQ
-408 RKAIPS
+408 RKAIAS
-414 MTSLRLGVELNLN
+414 TTSLRLGVELNLN
-427 SGGNIAQT
+427 SGSNLTQT
-435 LLWNVGQTYSFPNLI
+435 LLWNVGQTYSFPNLL
-450 IPFVKKEAKAN
+450 IPFVKKVAKAN
-461 QNVKSNFSIYGSYM
+461 QNVKSNFSMYGSYM
-475 DRLDYYQLKSFT
+475 DRLDFYQLKSFT

-515 LLNKFSKLDS
+515 LLNKFSQLDS
-525 LLIKNP
+525 LLILNP

-546 LSYTNIGSSSK
+546 LSYTNIGTSSK
-557 HPRQQEYVRLG
+557 HPRQQEYLRLG

-587 RYLKLEAEY
+587 RFLKLEAEY
-596 RSTYKYDNSE
+596 RSTYKYDNTE

-620 NNIRL
+620 NNARL

-655 STFYNTSASS
+655 STFYDTSSAR

-695 SALFTDM
+695 SALFTDI
-702 GNIWNTRDL
+702 GNVWNTRDL
-711 GNDINAGFKLDRLY
+711 GNDLRAGFKLDRLY
-725 KDLAIGVGTGLRMDF
+725 KDLAIAVGTGLRMDF

-759 ENNGWLNLSDMK
+759 NNNGWLNLSDIK
-771 WNEIKPNGLKVNNYA
+771 WNEIKSNGLRVNNYA

>member
-1 MRMPLGKVKIIR
+1 MHLGKVKIIR

-18 SLFSLLFLLNSCADL
+18 SLFSLLFFLNSCADL
-33 KLAIVHNYPK
+33 KRAIVHNYPK
-43 ETEFIYKNK
+43 EQAFIYNNK
-52 IIVKDAPS
+52 IIVKDAAS
-60 IQNAKELSIALDNY
+60 KHNAKELSIALDNY
-74 WDDSIKVLTIRQ
+74 WDDSIKVLKIRQ
-86 YGIFNTIIN
+86 YGFFNTIVK
-95 PRSYQ
+95 PLAYQ
-100 PERMTRT
+100 PERMSRT
-107 IQYMSNF
+107 ILYMSNF
-114 LASEGY
+114 LATEGY
-120 YHPILTPIIRT
+120 HHPVLTPIITT
-131 DTIKKEWRTTVTM
+131 DTVKKEWRTTVTM
-144 EVELNKKTLLDSI
+144 EVELNKKTLLDTI
-157 TFQLS
+157 TYQLS
-162 DPLLQNIALNNSQ
+162 DPILQNIALKNSQ
-175 YSYLKKGQAF
+175 NSYLKKGQAY
-185 SNEVINN
+185 SNLSINN

-200 FRANGLYNFTK
+200 FRSNGFYNFTK

-224 LMILELD
+224 LMILQLD

-257 LRNLT
+257 LRNLS
-262 KDITK
+262 KEITK
-267 QYRIGQQLF
+267 QYRVGKQLF
-276 YSDIAVLDIPDSLL
+276 YSDLAVLDNPDSVLVH
-290 INPPAK
+290 PPLNR
-296 KDTLND
+296 DTLSN
-302 LVHLYTIPKFKSA
+302 LTHLYTLPKFKSA

-326 SLFNESSYYQ
+326 SLFNETSYYQ
-336 TLNNFSS
+336 TLNQFSS

-350 DGRTTMV
+350 DGRTALT

-369 NPRRSINFDIEGSRN
+369 SMRRSVNFDIEGSRN

-414 MTSLRLGVELNLN
+414 VTSLRLGVELNLN
-427 SGGNIAQT
+427 SSGNVTQT
-435 LLWNVGQTYSFPNLI
+435 LLWNVGQTYSFPHLI
-450 IPFVKKEAKAN
+450 LPFVKKEAKPN
-461 QNVKSNFSIYGSYM
+461 QNVKTNFALYGSYM

-502 QLINYRPL
+502 QVISYHPL
-510 NIELY
+510 NVEFY
-515 LLNKFSKLDS
+515 QLNKFSKLDS

-531 FLRSSFNEGNIVSQS
+531 FLRSSFNEGNILSQT
-546 LSYTNIGSSSK
+546 LSYTNIGASSK
-557 HPRQQEYVRLG
+557 HPHQQQYLRFG
-568 IEEAGGLL
+568 IEDAGGLF
-576 GLSQKLTNNFY
+576 GLSEKLNNNLY

-596 RSTYKYDNSE
+596 RSTYKYSNSE

-620 NNIRL
+620 NNEKL

-655 STFYNTSASS
+655 STFYDTSASR

-684 TFLQLGSYKIG
+684 TLLQFGSYKIG
-695 SALFTDM
+695 SALFTDI

-711 GNDINAGFKLDRLY
+711 GNDIRAGFKLDRLY

-759 ENNGWLNLSDMK
+759 NNNGWMNVSDMK
-771 WNEIKPNGLKVNNYA
+771 WSEIKTNGLKVNNYA

>member
-1 MRMPLGKVKIIR
+1 M
-13 FSSSL
+13 
-18 SLFSLLFLLNSCADL
+18 
-33 KLAIVHNYPK
+33 AIVRNYPK
-43 ETEFIYKNK
+43 EKEFIYNNK
-52 IIVKDAPS
+52 IIVKDATS

-74 WDDSIKVLTIRQ
+74 WDDSIKVLKIRQ
-86 YGIFNTIIN
+86 YGIFNTIIK
-95 PRSYQ
+95 PQSYQ
-100 PERMTRT
+100 PERMSRT
-107 IQYMSNF
+107 IQYMSDF
-114 LASEGY
+114 LASQGY
-120 YHPILTPIIRT
+120 NHPTLTPIIRT
-131 DTIKKEWRTTVTM
+131 DTVKKEWRTTVTM

-157 TFQLS
+157 SYQLS
-162 DPLLQNIALNNSQ
+162 DPILQNIALKNSQ
-175 YSYLKKGQAF
+175 ASYLKKGQAF
-185 SNEVINN
+185 SNQGINN
-192 ELDRLVAL
+192 ELDRLVTL
-200 FRANGLYNFTK
+200 FRSNGFFNFTK
-211 EKIFAEVDTIDAS
+211 EKLFAEVDTIDAS
-224 LMILELD
+224 LMVLQLD
-231 PLSQITQITEA
+231 PLSQITQVTEA
-242 KEKKNQNPSWKISIQ
+242 KEKNNQNPSWKISIQ

-267 QYRIGQQLF
+267 QYSVGQQLF
-276 YSDIAVLDIPDSLL
+276 YSDIALIDNPDSILTH
-290 INPPAK
+290 PPLK
-296 KDTLND
+296 RDTLD
-302 LVHLYTIPKFKSA
+302 HLVHLYTIPKFKSA

-350 DGRTTMV
+350 DGRTALV

-369 NPRRSINFDIEGSRN
+369 NFRRSVNFDIEGSRN

-395 LSTNLTYRDKNVQ
+395 LSTNMTYRDRNVQ
-408 RKAIPS
+408 RKAIAS
-414 MTSLRLGVELNLN
+414 TTSLRLGVELNLN
-427 SGGNIAQT
+427 SGSNLTQT
-435 LLWNVGQTYSFPNLI
+435 LLWNVGQTYSFPNLL
-450 IPFVKKEAKAN
+450 IPFVKKVAKAN
-461 QNVKSNFSIYGSYM
+461 QNVKSNFSMYGSYM
-475 DRLDYYQLKSFT
+475 DRLDFYQLKSFT

-515 LLNKFSKLDS
+515 LLNKFSQLDS
-525 LLIKNP
+525 LLILNP

-546 LSYTNIGSSSK
+546 LSYTNIGTSSK
-557 HPRQQEYVRLG
+557 HPRQQEYLRLG

-587 RYLKLEAEY
+587 RFLKLEAEY
-596 RSTYKYDNSE
+596 RSTYKYDNTE

-620 NNIRL
+620 NNARL

-655 STFYNTSASS
+655 STFYDTSSAR

-695 SALFTDM
+695 SALFTDI
-702 GNIWNTRDL
+702 GNVWNTRDL
-711 GNDINAGFKLDRLY
+711 GNDLRAGFKLDRLY
-725 KDLAIGVGTGLRMDF
+725 KDLAIAVGTGLRMDF

-759 ENNGWLNLSDMK
+759 NNNGWLNLSDIK
-771 WNEIKPNGLKVNNYA
+771 WNEIKSNGLRVNNYA

>member
-1 MRMPLGKVKIIR
+1 MKR
-13 FSSSL
+13 
-18 SLFSLLFLLNSCADL
+18 
-33 KLAIVHNYPK
+33 AIVHNYPK
-43 ETEFIYKNK
+43 EKAFIYNNK
-52 IIVKDAPS
+52 IIVKDAES
-60 IQNAKELSIALDNY
+60 KHNAKELSIALDNY
-74 WDDSIKVLTIRQ
+74 WDDSTKVLKIRQ
-86 YGIFNTIIN
+86 YGFFNTIIK
-95 PRSYQ
+95 PQAYQ
-100 PERMTRT
+100 PERMSRT
-107 IQYMSNF
+107 IQYMSDF
-114 LASEGY
+114 LATEGY
-120 YHPILTPIIRT
+120 HHPVFTPIITT

-144 EVELNKKTLLDSI
+144 EVELNKKTLLDTI
-157 TFQLS
+157 TYQLS
-162 DPLLQNIALNNSQ
+162 DPILQNIAIKNSQ
-175 YSYLKKGQAF
+175 DSYLKTGQAF
-185 SNEVINN
+185 SNLSINN

-200 FRANGLYNFTK
+200 FRANGFYNFTK

-224 LMILELD
+224 LMILQLD

-257 LRNLT
+257 LRNLS

-267 QYRIGQQLF
+267 QYSIGQQMF
-276 YSDIAVLDIPDSLL
+276 YSDLAILDNPDSLL
-290 INPPAK
+290 IYPPLK
-296 KDTLND
+296 RDTLPN
-302 LVHLYTIPKFKSA
+302 LIHFYTLPKFKSS
-315 LFKEQAFIQKG
+315 LFKEQDFIQKG
-326 SLFNESSYYQ
+326 SLFNETNYYQ
-336 TLNNFSS
+336 TLNKFTS

-350 DGRTTMV
+350 DGRTTLV

-369 NPRRSINFDIEGSRN
+369 SIRRNVNFDIEGSRN

-395 LSTNLTYRDKNVQ
+395 LSTNMTYRDKNVQ

-414 MTSLRLGVELNLN
+414 ATSIRLGVELNLN
-427 SGGNIAQT
+427 SSDNLTQT

-450 IPFVKKEAKAN
+450 MPFVKKEAKAN
-461 QNVKSNFSIYGSYM
+461 QNVKTNFSLYGSYM
-475 DRLDYYQLKSFT
+475 DRLDFYQLRSFT

-502 QLINYRPL
+502 QVINYNPL
-510 NIELY
+510 NIEFY
-515 LLNKFSKLDS
+515 KLNKFSRLDS

-531 FLRSSFNEGNIVSQS
+531 FLRSSFNEGNIISQT
-546 LSYTNIGSSSK
+546 LSYTNIGPSSK
-557 HPRQQEYVRLG
+557 HPRQQQYLRLG
-568 IEEAGGLL
+568 IEDAGGLF
-576 GLSQKLTNNFY
+576 GLSEKLTNNLY

-596 RSTYKYDNSE
+596 RSTYKYANSE

-620 NNIRL
+620 SNASL

-655 STFYNTSASS
+655 SNFYDTSASR

-684 TFLQLGSYKIG
+684 TLLQFGSYKIG
-695 SALFTDM
+695 SALFTDI

-711 GNDINAGFKLDRLY
+711 GNDLRAGFKLDRLY
-725 KDLAIGVGTGLRMDF
+725 EDLAIGVGTGLRMDF

-751 KMKDPTRQ
+751 KMKDPTRSN
-759 ENNGWLNLSDMK
+759 NNGWLNVSDMK
-771 WNEIKPNGLKVNNYA
+771 WSEIKANGIKVNNYA